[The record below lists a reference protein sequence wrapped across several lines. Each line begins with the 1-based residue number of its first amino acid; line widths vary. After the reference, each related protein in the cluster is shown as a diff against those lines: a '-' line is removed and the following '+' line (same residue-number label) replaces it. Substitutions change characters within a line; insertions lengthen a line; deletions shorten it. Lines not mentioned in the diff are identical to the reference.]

1 MVDRVLYFTAG
12 FRRNV
17 VAIDAGTA
25 ETLWMYRLDEGERG
39 EVAPRRNSGRGVS
52 YWTDGRGDERIF
64 VVSPGFHLVA
74 LDADTGDPIPGFGD
88 DGIVDLKLG
97 FDQAVELDAQ
107 PFEAT
112 QPKPFAPLTDAVARR
127 AQPRGDR
134 SVRQTVRTAQHDP
147 RAQRQT
153 LRRLRAARPF
163 LQGSAFG
170 VQQHQRFVVACSPHG
185 RQRTNTIAKVQ
196 GFF

>member
-1 MVDRVLYFTAG
+1 MCLFAMAAEGLAQQGVSDGQWRHSNGNAGATRYSDLDQITPENVGQLQIAWQWDGRNNGPTAEFKSETTPLMVDGRLYFTAG
-12 FRRNV
+12 FRREV

-64 VVSPGFHLVA
+64 VVSPGLHLVA
-74 LDADTGDPIPGFGD
+74 LDANTGDPIPGFGD

-107 PFEAT
+107 NLGSSSPV
-112 QPKPFAPLTDAVARR
+112 K
-127 AQPRGDR
+127 
-134 SVRQTVRTAQHDP
+134 
-147 RAQRQT
+147 
-153 LRRLRAARPF
+153 RPQF
-163 LQGSAFG
+163 SWT
-170 VQQHQRFVVACSPHG
+170 R
-185 RQRTNTIAKVQ
+185 I
-196 GFF
+196 